1 MIFEGMIRKTK
12 TKNSKKP
19 PQLFK
24 VSSHVTLAFSSNSRK
39 KINATFLLVN
49 DINGRNVI
57 ERCTPSG
64 PQKCIT
70 KDSFGI
76 HNHSTLLTM
85 SELTIF

>member
-19 PQLFK
+19 LQLFK

-49 DINGRNVI
+49 EIKMVGMLLSVVHRQVHKNV
-57 ERCTPSG
+57 
-64 PQKCIT
+64 
-70 KDSFGI
+70 
-76 HNHSTLLTM
+76 
-85 SELTIF
+85 

>member
-49 DINGRNVI
+49 EIKMVGMLLSVVHRQVHKNV
-57 ERCTPSG
+57 
-64 PQKCIT
+64 
-70 KDSFGI
+70 
-76 HNHSTLLTM
+76 
-85 SELTIF
+85 